1 MRIIIGICTF
11 RRDESLRRLLDSLD
25 EMGRARPCADEIRV
39 LVVDNDPTPETESLC
54 RQRASDS
61 GLPIEYLPEPRP
73 GLVRA
78 RNTMVEGALARGAEL
93 VAFLDDDDI
102 PDIDWLE
109 HLARTQRA
117 EDADIVAG
125 NRRFPG
131 RRPPSS
137 GKSEEQR
144 ARKLGVKSVA
154 GRTIPKAAATAN
166 LLARADILRK
176 LGAQGPVFDPRFA
189 DSGGEDEDFFLRAA
203 VLGARFAFASRS
215 VVTQY
220 HDPERFTVR
229 GAFRR
234 GFKTGCA
241 RLNLVR
247 RHEPEAE
254 QSVVWRALG
263 KGVGMGFLLPLH
275 LSNGSNGGLPRFSY
289 RFGKSLG
296 TLSFWLTGRTARYY
310 GRDPGPDRAESASA
324 LAAAR
329 SRAPGTGGLRSG

>member
-11 RRDESLRRLLDSLD
+11 RRDASLRRLLDSLNDVGRSPLSGD
-25 EMGRARPCADEIRV
+25 EVRV
-39 LVVDNDPTPETESLC
+39 LVVDNDPTPETRALC
-54 RQRASDS
+54 GEPRAGSC
-61 GLPIEYLPEPRP
+61 LPIEYVAEPRP

-78 RNTMVEGALARGAEL
+78 RNTMVEEALARGAEL
-93 VAFLDDDDI
+93 VAFLDDDDV
-102 PDIDWLE
+102 PDDDWLE
-109 HLARTQRA
+109 HLVRAQRA

-137 GKSEEQR
+137 GKSQARR
-144 ARKLGVKSVA
+144 AQKLGVKSVA

-166 LLARADILRK
+166 LLARADILRR
-176 LGAQGPVFDPRFA
+176 LAARGPVFDPRFA

-203 VLGARFAFASRS
+203 AVGARFAFASGS
-215 VVTQY
+215 MVTQY
-220 HDPERFTVR
+220 HDRERFTVR

-247 RHEPEAE
+247 RHQPEIE

-263 KGVGMGFLLPLH
+263 KGLGMGFLLPLH
-275 LSNGSNGGLPRFSY
+275 LSNGGLPRFSY

-296 TLSFWLTGRTARYY
+296 ILSFWLTGRTARYY
-310 GRDPGPDRAESASA
+310 GPDRG
-324 LAAAR
+324 R
-329 SRAPGTGGLRSG
+329 SRPSSSSSEPVSRSRRPDPADLRSS